1 MIGFYTVNKD
11 MIYIWHLERERELCE
26 NIQLMDTS
34 RERSW
39 AIRLTLTFL
48 RRIIRNIKPVTIF
61 QQGRMNK
68 TCGDCNAFV
77 QILLPIF
84 LFFLKSPLTIPS
96 IHPSVENP
104 PIAETSSP
112 PLPLS
117 SPYIYLFQRRWPSI
131 RTGFN
136 LAWLSKEVSPSRCS
150 TIRLRSRRPRAE

>member
-1 MIGFYTVNKD
+1 MFVSQRFYYKSISWRD
-11 MIYIWHLERERELCE
+11 WILYGKQGYDILYIWHLERERELCE

-77 QILLPIF
+77 QIFLSIF
-84 LFFLKSPLTIPS
+84 LFFLKSPLTIHPS
-96 IHPSVENP
+96 IQPSICRKSANRRDFL
-104 PIAETSSP
+104 SP
-112 PLPLS
+112 PPLIFS
-117 SPYIYLFQRRWPSI
+117 LYIFIP
-131 RTGFN
+131 TT
-136 LAWLSKEVSPSRCS
+136 LAEHSNGVQPGLTFKGG
-150 TIRLRSRRPRAE
+150 